1 MKKIIVL
8 SRRMDIGGVETSLI
22 NFLKCF
28 DCEKYEVTLLLQEKK
43 GTLLHSVPDAVKII
57 EMKFDSVEYLK
68 LVQLDMV
75 LPTLKEMQFKLI
87 AAKCKLEKD
96 KNDNPFLY
104 KALEHCSA
112 ELEDCYD
119 LAIDYHGYGYFTT
132 IFMINSIKANKYAT
146 FIHDDKFDWMDNIKS
161 IKNDI
166 DYYFCVSKACA
177 EHLVALYPD
186 LKSKIQVFY
195 NVVDADSI
203 KVKAQEVQN
212 DIPYNAENV
221 IVTVGRLEWQKGYDF
236 LLDVAYE
243 LKKKIEFSWYI
254 IGDGSWRDRI
264 EKEIKDKDLQDNVF
278 LLGAKENP
286 YPYIKRADVY
296 AQTSRHEGYGLA
308 ICEAKIL
315 CKPIISTDLHC
326 VREQIENQVNGELVK
341 MNVEEF
347 LDRLEIL
354 IHNFDL
360 RELYME
366 KLLQEENMSESFI
379 SIIEGILY

>member
-112 ELEDCYD
+112 ELDDCYD

-132 IFMINSIKANKYAT
+132 IFMINAIKANKYAT

-161 IKNDI
+161 IRNDI
-166 DYYFCVSKACA
+166 DYYFCVSKACG
-177 EHLVALYPD
+177 EHLVDLYPD
-186 LKSKIQVFY
+186 LKSKTQVFY
-195 NVVDADSI
+195 NIVDADLI
-203 KVKAQEVQN
+203 KTKAQEVQN

-243 LKKKIEFSWYI
+243 LKKKIQFSWYI
-254 IGDGSWRDRI
+254 IGEGSWRDRI
-264 EKEIKDKDLQDNVF
+264 EKDIKDKDLQYNVF

-315 CKPIISTDLHC
+315 CKLIISTDLPC
-326 VREQIENQVNGELVK
+326 IREQIENHVNGELVK
-341 MNVEEF
+341 MNVGEF
-347 LDRLEIL
+347 SKRLEIQL
-354 IHNFDL
+354 KSSDL
-360 RELYME
+360 RLYIENLYKE
-366 KLLQEENMSESFI
+366 KKVGFESFM
-379 SIIEGILY
+379 SIIEKF

>member
-112 ELEDCYD
+112 ELDDCYD

-132 IFMINSIKANKYAT
+132 IFMINAIKANKYAT

-161 IKNDI
+161 IRNDI
-166 DYYFCVSKACA
+166 DYYFCVSKACG
-177 EHLVALYPD
+177 EHLVDLYPD
-186 LKSKIQVFY
+186 LKSKTQVFY
-195 NVVDADSI
+195 NIVDADLI
-203 KVKAQEVQN
+203 KTKAQEVQN
-212 DIPYNAENV
+212 DIPENAENV

-243 LKKKIEFSWYI
+243 LKKKIDFSWYI
-254 IGDGSWRDRI
+254 IGDGSWRERI
-264 EKEIKDKDLQDNVF
+264 ENDIKDKALQDNVF

-308 ICEAKIL
+308 ICEALVLK
-315 CKPIISTDLHC
+315 KTVISTDLPC
-326 VREQIENQVNGELVK
+326 IEEQIKHGINGFLVRSDVTEFFEQIQEVLINNPFKKGTEKIIRDENRLDNILEAIFVK
-341 MNVEEF
+341 
-347 LDRLEIL
+347 I
-354 IHNFDL
+354 
-360 RELYME
+360 
-366 KLLQEENMSESFI
+366 
-379 SIIEGILY
+379 